1 MLCNAL
7 LGIFCMKLKL
17 FFGVLSLGVVF
28 MAQTSVAATLDNVEA
43 KGFVRCG
50 VNKGLE
56 GFSSQD
62 DTGKWSGLDVDLC
75 RGIAA
80 GVFGDA
86 SKVKFTPL
94 SAKKRFNALLSGE
107 IDVLVRNTTWTM
119 GRDTKMGLNFAGVN
133 YYDGQGF
140 MVRKELNIKSALEL
154 SSVSVCT
161 TTGTTSELN
170 VVDYFKNNK
179 VEYQIV
185 AFEKSDEAVAAYNS
199 GRCQVYTADHSGLNA
214 KRLELSNPDDHI
226 VLPEIISKEPLGPA
240 VRQGD
245 DQWFNIVKWTH
256 FAMLNAEELGVSKDN
271 VESLM
276 TTDDP
281 AIKRLLG
288 VDEKFGMALGLKS
301 EWALNI
307 IKHVG
312 NYADIFNANIGPD
325 TKLGIARGKNALWS
339 DGGLQYAPP
348 IR

>member
-1 MLCNAL
+1 MNLRQLSGAISIAAMLMAPA
-7 LGIFCMKLKL
+7 
-17 FFGVLSLGVVF
+17 SL
-28 MAQTSVAATLDNVEA
+28 AATLDDIEA

-56 GFSSQD
+56 GFSFQD
-62 DTGKWSGLDVDLC
+62 AKGNWSGIDVDLC

-80 GVFGDA
+80 AIFGDA
-86 SKVKFTPL
+86 GKVKYTPL

-119 GRDTKMGLNFAGVN
+119 GRDTKMGLNFAGIN

-140 MVRKELNIKSALEL
+140 MVRKKMDIKSALEL
-154 SSVSVCT
+154 SSISVCST
-161 TTGTTSELN
+161 SGTTSELN
-170 VVDYFKNNK
+170 AVDYFKNNK
-179 VEYQIV
+179 VEYEII
-185 AFEKSDEAVAAYNS
+185 AFEKSVEAVAAYDS

-214 KRLELSNPDDHI
+214 KRLELSNPDEHI

-256 FAMLNAEELGVSKDN
+256 FAMLNAEELGVSKEN
-271 VESLM
+271 VESLISSS
-276 TTDDP
+276 DP

-288 VDEKFGMALGLKS
+288 VDEKFGIALGLKND
-301 EWALNI
+301 WALNI
-307 IKHVG
+307 VRLVG

-325 TKLGIARGKNALWS
+325 TRLGIERGKNALWS
-339 DGGLQYAPP
+339 EGGLQYAPP

>member
-1 MLCNAL
+1 MLMAPA
-7 LGIFCMKLKL
+7 
-17 FFGVLSLGVVF
+17 SL
-28 MAQTSVAATLDNVEA
+28 AATLDDIEA

-56 GFSSQD
+56 GFSFQD
-62 DTGKWSGLDVDLC
+62 AKGNWSGIDVDLC

-80 GVFGDA
+80 AIFGDA
-86 SKVKFTPL
+86 GKVKYTPL

-119 GRDTKMGLNFAGVN
+119 GRDTKMGLNFAGIN

-140 MVRKELNIKSALEL
+140 MVRKKMDIKSALEL
-154 SSVSVCT
+154 SSISVCST
-161 TTGTTSELN
+161 SGTTSELN
-170 VVDYFKNNK
+170 AVDYFKNNK
-179 VEYQIV
+179 VEYEII
-185 AFEKSDEAVAAYNS
+185 AFEKSVEAVAAYDS

-214 KRLELSNPDDHI
+214 KRLELSNPDEHI

-256 FAMLNAEELGVSKDN
+256 FAMLNAEELGVSKEN
-271 VESLM
+271 VESLISSS
-276 TTDDP
+276 DP

-288 VDEKFGMALGLKS
+288 VDEKFGIALGLKND
-301 EWALNI
+301 WALNI
-307 IKHVG
+307 VRLVG

-325 TKLGIARGKNALWS
+325 TRLGIERGKNALWS
-339 DGGLQYAPP
+339 EGGLQYAPP

>member
-1 MLCNAL
+1 ML
-7 LGIFCMKLKL
+7 LGIVYMSLRL
-17 FFGVLSLGVVF
+17 LSLVF
-28 MAQTSVAATLDNVEA
+28 GLAALFVAPSSFAATLDDVEA

-62 DTGKWSGLDVDLC
+62 AKGNWSGIDVDLC

-80 GVFGDA
+80 AIFGDEN
-86 SKVKFTPL
+86 KVKFTPL

-119 GRDTKMGLNFAGVN
+119 GRDTKMGLNFAGIN

-140 MVRKELNIKSALEL
+140 LVRKSMDIKSALEL
-154 SSVSVCT
+154 SSISVCST
-161 TTGTTSELN
+161 SGTTSQLN
-170 VVDYFKNNK
+170 AVDYFKNNK
-179 VEYQIV
+179 VEYEIIS
-185 AFEKSDEAVAAYNS
+185 FEKSAEAVSAYDS

-214 KRLELSNPDDHI
+214 KRLELSTPDDHI

-256 FAMLNAEELGVSKDN
+256 FAMLNAEELGVSKAN
-271 VESLM
+271 VDSLISSA
-276 TTDDP
+276 DP

-288 VDEKFGMALGLKS
+288 VDEKFGVALGLKND
-301 EWALNI
+301 WALNI
-307 IKHVG
+307 VKLVG
-312 NYADIFNANIGPD
+312 NYADVFNANIGPD
-325 TKLGIARGKNALWS
+325 TRLGIPRGKNALWS
-339 DGGLQYAPP
+339 AGGLQYAPP

>member
-1 MLCNAL
+1 
-7 LGIFCMKLKL
+7 MKLKL
-17 FFGVLSLGVVF
+17 LSGAIGIITMLVAPSSF
-28 MAQTSVAATLDNVEA
+28 AATLDDVEA

-56 GFSSQD
+56 GFSFQD
-62 DTGKWSGLDVDLC
+62 AKGAWSGIDVDLC

-80 GVFGDA
+80 AIFGDA
-86 SKVKFTPL
+86 GKVKYTPL

-119 GRDTKMGLNFAGVN
+119 GRDTKMGLNFAGIN

-140 MVRKELNIKSALEL
+140 MVRKNMDIKSALEL
-154 SSVSVCT
+154 SSISVCST
-161 TTGTTSELN
+161 SGTTSQLN
-170 VVDYFKNNK
+170 AVDYFKNNK
-179 VEYQIV
+179 VEYEIIS
-185 AFEKSDEAVAAYNS
+185 FEKAVEAVAAYDS

-214 KRLELSNPDDHI
+214 KRLELTTPSDHI

-271 VESLM
+271 VESLIS
-276 TTDDP
+276 TENP

-288 VDEKFGMALGLKS
+288 VDEKFGVALGLKND
-301 EWALNI
+301 WALNI
-307 IKHVG
+307 VKLVG

-325 TKLGIARGKNALWS
+325 TRLGIARGKNALWS